1 MDAGDERR
9 DPRRRTA
16 IVSVRRCFRPRPVGH
31 AAVSIGRAVPSATD
45 PPHRR
50 TARKPIPAASAV
62 GAGNLSPTS
71 PNSPATHPTP
81 PNNPPTT
88 HPHTTAASHRRDS
101 DRFPYAGPVKT
112 LAAVLLRAGIPLVI
126 MTAIG
131 IALLAQ
137 GKAEDGRA
145 TLAVGVIAAAVSGAS
160 IVYQI
165 DTWSMRKQTLVHFAI
180 MTVTVL
186 PALLLSGWF
195 TLDSVWGYIGVIAT
209 FLGAGILLWVFF
221 FVLFTRILPR
231 RETPRSTP

>member
-1 MDAGDERR
+1 M
-9 DPRRRTA
+9 
-16 IVSVRRCFRPRPVGH
+16 
-31 AAVSIGRAVPSATD
+31 
-45 PPHRR
+45 
-50 TARKPIPAASAV
+50 
-62 GAGNLSPTS
+62 
-71 PNSPATHPTP
+71 
-81 PNNPPTT
+81 
-88 HPHTTAASHRRDS
+88 
-101 DRFPYAGPVKT
+101 KT